1 MFVPPVAVG
10 EEATLRPQTSGF
22 SHADWHSLAGFW
34 HPVAFS
40 QEVADKP
47 FAARLLDVEL
57 VLYRHAAGVTVAL
70 DRCPHR
76 SVRLSHGHL
85 CDQTLACAM
94 HGLRFDGTGRCVAI
108 PSAGEGL
115 RIPERLQLQTFPSI
129 ERYGMVWTC
138 LSGEPRWPLPEW
150 PAFEVPGRAFYT
162 ATDTWQASAVRHV
175 ENFNDVAHFPWV
187 HGGTFGGEAEWTVPV
202 YEVASTPYGLS
213 FQLPYLEGGNRFPDE
228 AGRGLAQREVVYTYE
243 LTFPFSTMI
252 VVDVQGSDFTH
263 WFCDSVCP
271 RSVGE
276 TRIFQIFTDT
286 QGVAD
291 PAYWMADAEHINRED
306 KPLVESQPWGVSLD
320 GRDEGHIPAD
330 RMSLAYRRALAEK
343 FGLGRA

>member
-10 EEATLRPQTSGF
+10 EETTLRPQTSGF

-40 QEVADKP
+40 REVADKP

-150 PAFEVPGRAFYT
+150 PAFEVPGRAF
-162 ATDTWQASAVRHV
+162 
-175 ENFNDVAHFPWV
+175 
-187 HGGTFGGEAEWTVPV
+187 
-202 YEVASTPYGLS
+202 
-213 FQLPYLEGGNRFPDE
+213 
-228 AGRGLAQREVVYTYE
+228 
-243 LTFPFSTMI
+243 
-252 VVDVQGSDFTH
+252 
-263 WFCDSVCP
+263 
-271 RSVGE
+271 
-276 TRIFQIFTDT
+276 
-286 QGVAD
+286 
-291 PAYWMADAEHINRED
+291 
-306 KPLVESQPWGVSLD
+306 
-320 GRDEGHIPAD
+320 
-330 RMSLAYRRALAEK
+330 
-343 FGLGRA
+343 